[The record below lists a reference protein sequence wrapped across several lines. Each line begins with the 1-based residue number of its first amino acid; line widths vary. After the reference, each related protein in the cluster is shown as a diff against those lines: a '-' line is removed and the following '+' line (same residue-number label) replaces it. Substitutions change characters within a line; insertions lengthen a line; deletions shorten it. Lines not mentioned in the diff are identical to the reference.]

1 MEVTEHRP
9 KLVSFRALAFHGE
22 NKGQAN
28 GAEDWTLA
36 LTQEINLGLAVPM
49 VPGALLQAVVKI
61 DLRAKSIN
69 PHTSALSNSAEFSAT
84 YEAKFDCPSDVTE
97 EELSFRIEQ
106 EPYQYMLVSQTF
118 PLAMTHFRR
127 ELQSMGLDARSL
139 PLGL

>member
-28 GAEDWTLA
+28 GTDEWTLELA
-36 LTQEINLGLAVPM
+36 QEINLGLAVPM
-49 VPGALLQAVVKI
+49 VPGAPLQAVVKI
-61 DLRAKSIN
+61 NLRAKSTN
-69 PHTSALSNSAEFSAT
+69 TSALSDSAEFSAT

-97 EELSFRIEQ
+97 EALSFWFEQ
-106 EPYQYMLVSQTF
+106 EPYQYMLVSQAF

>member
-28 GAEDWTLA
+28 GVDEWTLELA
-36 LTQEINLGLAVPM
+36 QEINLGFAVPM
-49 VPGALLQAVVKI
+49 VPGAPLQAVVKI
-61 DLRAKSIN
+61 DLRAKSTN
-69 PHTSALSNSAEFSAT
+69 TSALSDSAEFSAT

-97 EELSFRIEQ
+97 EALSFWFKQ
-106 EPYQYMLVSQTF
+106 EPYQYMLVSQAF

-127 ELQSMGLDARSL
+127 ELQSMGFDARSL

>member
-28 GAEDWTLA
+28 GTDEWTLELA
-36 LTQEINLGLAVPM
+36 QEINLGLAVPM
-49 VPGALLQAVVKI
+49 VSGAPVQAVVKI
-61 DLRAKSIN
+61 DLRAKSTN
-69 PHTSALSNSAEFSAT
+69 TNTNSLSDSAEFSAT

-97 EELSFRIEQ
+97 EELSFWIEQ
-106 EPYQYMLVSQTF
+106 EQYQYMLVSQAF

-127 ELQSMGLDARSL
+127 ELQSMGFDARSL

>member
-28 GAEDWTLA
+28 RGDEWTLE
-36 LTQEINLGLAVPM
+36 LVQEINLGLAVPM
-49 VPGALLQAVVKI
+49 VPGAPLQAVVKI
-61 DLRAKSIN
+61 DLRAKSTN
-69 PHTSALSNSAEFSAT
+69 TSALSDLAEFSAT

-97 EELSFRIEQ
+97 EALSFLFEQ
-106 EPYQYMLVSQTF
+106 ESYQYMLVSQAF

-127 ELQSMGLDARSL
+127 ELQSMGFDARSL

>member
-28 GAEDWTLA
+28 GTDEWTLE

-49 VPGALLQAVVKI
+49 VSGAPVQAVVKI
-61 DLRAKSIN
+61 DLRAKSAN
-69 PHTSALSNSAEFSAT
+69 TGALSDSAEFSAT

-97 EELSFRIEQ
+97 EALSSWFEA
-106 EPYQYMLVSQTF
+106 EPYQYMLVSQAF

-127 ELQSMGLDARSL
+127 ELQSMGFDARSL

>member
-28 GAEDWTLA
+28 GADEWTLD
-36 LTQEINLGLAVPM
+36 LTQEINLGFAVPM
-49 VPGALLQAVVKI
+49 MPGAPLQAVVKI
-61 DLRAKSIN
+61 DLRAKSKN
-69 PHTSALSNSAEFSAT
+69 TSPSTDSAEFSGL
-84 YEAKFDCPSDVTE
+84 YEAKFDCPSEVTE
-97 EELSFRIEQ
+97 EEISFWFEQ
-106 EPYQYMLVSQTF
+106 EPYQYMLVSQAF

-127 ELQSMGLDARSL
+127 ELQSMGFDARSL